1 MANFAITMKNFRSH
15 LLIFALMCSMGCLGQ
30 RRLSVIDFETLM
42 PVGRANAEG
51 NGFAIEA
58 DSLGII
64 TIPDSCR
71 SLLFSHV
78 NYESRL
84 INLEEVRDTVFLLSK
99 LLSVK
104 EVVVFGKTPIIED
117 YSELQSHMRLSKT
130 ELQMASIQSTNGNL
144 FGLLKY
150 LIPKKWKKSPKKKRK
165 ERLKEVLVE
174 Y

>member
-1 MANFAITMKNFRSH
+1 MPIFAITMKNFRSH
-15 LLIFALMCSMGCLGQ
+15 LLILALMCSMGCLGQ
-30 RRLSVIDFETLM
+30 RRLSVIDFETLE
-42 PVGRANAEG
+42 PVGGANAAG

-84 INLEEVRDTVFLLSK
+84 INLDEVRDTVFLLSK

-104 EVVVFGKTPIIED
+104 EVVVFGKTPLVD
-117 YSELQSHMRLSKT
+117 DFKDLQSHMRPSKT